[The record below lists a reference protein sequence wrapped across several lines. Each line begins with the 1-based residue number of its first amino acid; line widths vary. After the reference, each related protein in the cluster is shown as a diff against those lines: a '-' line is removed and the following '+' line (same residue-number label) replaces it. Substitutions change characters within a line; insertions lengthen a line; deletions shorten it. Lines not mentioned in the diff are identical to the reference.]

1 METAPVAPTH
11 QGVDFWRQ
19 LGIFDPLKFKKE
31 IHVIGAGAIGS
42 HFIDTIASM
51 GINNITVYD
60 FDTVEAYNLPNQ
72 VYGMEDVGMP
82 KVDALKRHIKRKIGY
97 DIRTVNEKVEKL
109 PDLSGI
115 LVLCPDSMSARRD
128 IFASARMNRKV
139 SWVIDVRMGIDA
151 GRIYFFDPCNKLHI
165 GRWLDPNDA
174 GYDDSKAQESP
185 CTLRAIS
192 TTAKVL
198 AGLAAHRVIIAESQS
213 QDSRAALWH
222 ETHVSMD
229 GSIDLKFDWN
239 ETRKD

>member
-1 METAPVAPTH
+1 METELTSPTH
-11 QGVDFWRQ
+11 GNVDFWRQ

-31 IHVIGAGAIGS
+31 IHVVGAGAIGS

-60 FDTVEAYNLPNQ
+60 FDTVEAHNLPNQ
-72 VYGMEDVGMP
+72 VYCIDDIGTL

-97 DIRTVNEKVEKL
+97 DIHAVNEKVEKL
-109 PDLSGI
+109 PNLSGI
-115 LVLCPDSMSARRD
+115 LVLCPDSMAARRE

-139 SWVIDVRMGIDA
+139 SWVIDVRMGIDS

-165 GRWLDPNDA
+165 GRWLNPNDA

-198 AGLAAHRVIIAESQS
+198 AGLAAHRIIIAESQS
-213 QDSRAALWH
+213 PKAALWH

-239 ETRKD
+239 KT